1 MHRIIELTL
10 LNFTQAFPEIMCRNL
25 QSRLKFILNFYED
38 LEIQGGVKRN
48 RHLFNFKDINIEKQR
63 QQDMI
68 II

>member
-1 MHRIIELTL
+1 
-10 LNFTQAFPEIMCRNL
+10 MCRNL